1 MMRHQERHGD
11 GDGGGGLLGK
21 RKRSR
26 SPEDLTFGS
35 LVAWVRG
42 QGGDV
47 NGALGLSPESD
58 EARGVV
64 ARHGSVAATQVLF
77 SVPLACVVSSLR
89 AEAWL
94 ALEFAPS
101 PAPALPELERQLR
114 HSLGDVALALFA
126 AQNSASCKSAVPGA
140 GGRQSTPWDPY
151 WATLPTEADLLDSDS
166 ALPAHGCAMRS
177 DARHSTALADTAASD
192 GGAPALLNADAE
204 VHERWGELLRGSP
217 VLDEVRSEAAALLAD
232 YGVLLRLH
240 SGRASRHSMPTLRRF
255 LWGMAVVSSRAF
267 SLPRRAVME
276 AESAEVQGLLGD
288 AGDCCA
294 LVPLLDLLNHRRPR
308 LCGWSLARS
317 GGGGG
322 CTGGGGDGSGDGS
335 GGGSGGS
342 GGSGGCNGEDGGTH
356 SAAAVDG
363 TSAGSSSSEGG
374 GDAVAVGG
382 SLAVVL
388 VARVPFA
395 RGDEIFETYGAKG
408 NGPLFVHYGFALM
421 DNAEPDGSSNDV
433 RPLRLAEDGEVVAQL
448 RVGPPSY
455 TYGQLARALGAARP
469 GGLTPAP
476 QGGGELNTGCA
487 SDCRDADSF
496 DDDDGAFFDDD
507 GGEDSEENEVDDEM
521 MAAMYDADEGGGAKP
536 AKEMAAA
543 EMASEIT
550 ALKVVHRTC
559 VAALAAYSR
568 PLADTAALLRV
579 GEGGTRVRAAAA
591 VTFGE
596 QLALSAYGRA
606 AALSAEVLER
616 RNDTAFVSAFGVSA
630 ETASNQAAAAAAK
643 ASEAVVKSGS
653 ASAAAVEQLS
663 AAEAVDTAVARA
675 GDSTVLPLVRA
686 YLRVRHGMC

>member
-1 MMRHQERHGD
+1 MHSM
-11 GDGGGGLLGK
+11 LLGK
-21 RKRSR
+21 RKRS
-26 SPEDLTFGS
+26 PEDLIFGS

-47 NGALGLSPESD
+47 NEALGLSPESD

-64 ARHGSVAATQVLF
+64 ARHGSVAATDVLF

-126 AQNSASCKSAVPGA
+126 AQNSASCESAGAGA

-151 WATLPTEADLLDSDS
+151 WATLPTETDLLDSDS

-177 DARHSTALADTAASD
+177 DARHSTALADTD
-192 GGAPALLNADAE
+192 GGAPALLDADAE

-240 SGRASRHSMPTLRRF
+240 SGCASRYSMPTLRRF

-267 SLPRRAVME
+267 SLPRREVME

-308 LCGWSLARS
+308 QAGWSLARS

-322 CTGGGGDGSGDGS
+322 CSGGGGDGSSSSGGC
-335 GGGSGGS
+335 GGGSG
-342 GGSGGCNGEDGGTH
+342 EDDGTH
-356 SAAAVDG
+356 SAAAADG
-363 TSAGSSSSEGG
+363 TSAGSNISDSG
-374 GDAVAVGG
+374 GDAGAVGG
-382 SLAVVL
+382 DLAVVL

-469 GGLTPAP
+469 GGLAPAP
-476 QGGGELNTGCA
+476 QGGGELNTGCP

-496 DDDDGAFFDDD
+496 DSDDGAFFDDG
-507 GGEDSEENEVDDEM
+507 GGENSEENEVDDEM
-521 MAAMYDADEGGGAKP
+521 MAAMYGADEGGGAKP

-543 EMASEIT
+543 EMTSEIT

-568 PLADTAALLRV
+568 PLADTASLLRV

-616 RNDTAFVSAFGVSA
+616 RNDAAFVSAFGVSA

-643 ASEAVVKSGS
+643 ASEAVAKSGS

-663 AAEAVDTAVARA
+663 AAEVVDTAVARA
-675 GDSTVLPLVRA
+675 GDFTVFPLVRA
-686 YLRVRHGMC
+686 YLRVRHGMCKAL